1 MNLGQLE
8 TFIITVEKGTLS
20 AAAEELHLTQPAV
33 SKQLKALEE
42 FFGAR
47 LLDRSGREV
56 RLTEGGRIFYRR
68 AREILRL
75 WEQLRRELAEANN
88 LVRGEL
94 LLGAST
100 IPGHYVLPR
109 LLGSFKAKYPQVE
122 IKLEIAAS
130 EEIIKRIL
138 EGEIELG
145 VVGAEER
152 KRGLVYQRL
161 VEDELILIV
170 PPDHPWAGRPAIQVA
185 DLAEASW
192 VWRKEGSGTRRVAEE
207 QLKAAGCAFPSA
219 KIVAE
224 LGSTEAI
231 VNAVE
236 AGLGV
241 SLVSRWAAEK
251 SLRLGRIAAVPLEGV
266 NLKRYLYLVRRTRE
280 LTPAALAFIEFAED
294 WRNN

>member
-1 MNLGQLE
+1 
-8 TFIITVEKGTLS
+8 
-20 AAAEELHLTQPAV
+20 
-33 SKQLKALEE
+33 KALEE

>member
-170 PPDHPWAGRPAIQVA
+170 PPDHPWAGRPAIRVA

-207 QLKAAGCAFPSA
+207 HLKAAGCAFPSA
-219 KIVAE
+219 KVVAE